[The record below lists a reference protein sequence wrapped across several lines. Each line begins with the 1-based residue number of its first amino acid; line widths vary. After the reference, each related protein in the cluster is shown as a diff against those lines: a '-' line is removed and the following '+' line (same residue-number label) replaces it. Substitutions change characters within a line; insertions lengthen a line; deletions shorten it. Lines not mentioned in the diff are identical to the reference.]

1 MKIRIIAIGKPTK
14 EYRALISEYEKRLPK
29 YCSFEAIE
37 YSENISAEK
46 IKTIGKTVALDL
58 TGKQVSSESLAEIL
72 SKSDALTFVIG
83 GPEGLPAGLK
93 ADEKLGF
100 GKITLPHQLARLVLT
115 EQLYRAFTII
125 KKEKYHK

>member
-1 MKIRIIAIGKPTK
+1 MRVRIVALGKPTK

-29 YCSFEAIE
+29 YCNFEAIE
-37 YSENISAEK
+37 YSENVKSDK
-46 IKTIGKTVALDL
+46 IKTIGRTVALDL
-58 TGKQVSSESLAEIL
+58 RGEQMSSEVLAEFV
-72 SKSDALTFVIG
+72 KNKDALTFIIG
-83 GPEGLPAGLK
+83 GPEGLPALK
-93 ADEKLGF
+93 VQDRIGF